1 MNDLIQQIEGAI
13 KRAREVANEG
23 NVGFGGTSST
33 TSVRKAKIVL
43 AQAHLEQA
51 LRVLE
56 EN

>member
-1 MNDLIQQIEGAI
+1 MHDLIQQIEGAI

-23 NVGFGGTSST
+23 NAGFGGTST